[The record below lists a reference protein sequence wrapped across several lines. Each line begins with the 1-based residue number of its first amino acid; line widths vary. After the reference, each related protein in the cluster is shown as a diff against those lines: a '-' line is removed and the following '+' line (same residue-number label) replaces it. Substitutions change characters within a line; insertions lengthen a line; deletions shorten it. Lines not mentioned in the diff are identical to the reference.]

1 MDYYSILGVSREA
14 PDFVIQAAYR
24 AMAKKYHPDTYK
36 GSKKEAERKIREINE
51 AYSTL
56 SSQQLRKKYDAS
68 LGKKDATKAE
78 EFSEKDF
85 WDIKIPDCEVVE
97 QYYPDIEESRAKL
110 SKLSDEI
117 SILFQIL
124 IVENKEYE
132 RADFFADQL
141 KSYYLTKYFG
151 EDELAHRFAEYLLQ
165 NDLKKVALELN
176 RDIRVLGSKQSK
188 KIVGK
193 LKRKFFKELYG
204 QSPEELEEWADYFDE
219 YFREHEFETE
229 KDLTLGFRRVL
240 DARSLIFETSVEIF
254 CKEQRAFKRSV
265 EVSVVRF
272 TFDLLAAT
280 VTSSYP
286 VSGSL
291 HYTSDTK
298 EYLTDIEAFNFIE
311 NEIQKIL

>member
-56 SSQQLRKKYDAS
+56 SSQQLRKKYDSS
-68 LGKKDATKAE
+68 LGKKDAAKAE
-78 EFSEKDF
+78 EFSETDF
-85 WDIKIPDCEVVE
+85 WDIKIPDWEVVE
-97 QYYPDIEESRAKL
+97 QYYPDIEESRVKL

-132 RADFFADQL
+132 RADFYADQL

-151 EDELAHRFAEYLLQ
+151 EDGLAHRFAEYLLQ
-165 NDLKKVALELN
+165 NDLKKAALELN

-193 LKRKFFKELYG
+193 LKQKFFKELYG

-219 YFREHEFETE
+219 YFREYEFETE
-229 KDLTLGFRRVL
+229 EDLTLGFRRVL
-240 DARSLIFETSVEIF
+240 DAKSLIFETSVEIF
-254 CKEQRAFKRSV
+254 RKEQRAFRQSV
-265 EVSVVRF
+265 EISVVRF

-291 HYTSDTK
+291 HYKSITK
-298 EYLTDIEAFNFIE
+298 EYSTDIEAFDFIE
-311 NEIQKIL
+311 GEIQNIL